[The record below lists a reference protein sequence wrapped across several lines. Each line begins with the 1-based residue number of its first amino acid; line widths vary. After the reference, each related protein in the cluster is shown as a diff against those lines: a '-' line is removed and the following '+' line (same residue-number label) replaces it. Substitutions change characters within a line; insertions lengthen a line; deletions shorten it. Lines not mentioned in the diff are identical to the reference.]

1 MKPASDQDG
10 TPEAAR
16 TMLRHTV
23 ATLAYRAAKALREA
37 PDGFAAFRASA
48 TSRTPGEI
56 LAHMGDLMDWALSQ
70 ARGAQEWNDST
81 PGEWD
86 ADKSRFF
93 AALQALDDHLAAG
106 EPLGYAPE
114 RIFQGAVADALT
126 HVGQHRR
133 FVEAGRVL
141 ALVGDDLRSFQFT
154 HQIRAHDRGRFFFFL
169 FRHRFGFGFFFSSR
183 FSFFFGGRFLFGFSR
198 WFRSRFF
205 SGRFLARRRLGSGP
219 TGRDEQGHQ

>member
-126 HVGQHRR
+126 HVGQINFLRR
-133 FVEAGRVL
+133 MSGSPVRGENYQRADINVGRVGPDQP
-141 ALVGDDLRSFQFT
+141 AP
-154 HQIRAHDRGRFFFFL
+154 
-169 FRHRFGFGFFFSSR
+169 
-183 FSFFFGGRFLFGFSR
+183 
-198 WFRSRFF
+198 
-205 SGRFLARRRLGSGP
+205 RREF
-219 TGRDEQGHQ
+219 D